1 MTCSKNRAD
10 IFPGQDE
17 IRELTSKGILP
28 VSNDLETAQ
37 NTEELLDQAHPFLM
51 GKVSAVCNEM
61 KSAKAIVDEGQT
73 NFALMVEQL
82 VVPGV
87 AVPAVDD
94 DVEHRGLGLLLLR

>member
-1 MTCSKNRAD
+1 MACSKKRAD

-17 IRELTSKGILP
+17 IRELTNKGILP

-61 KSAKAIVDEGQT
+61 KSAKAIVDDMVDGAVQRMSVG
-73 NFALMVEQL
+73 NSLMVSKSKL
-82 VVPGV
+82 
-87 AVPAVDD
+87 
-94 DVEHRGLGLLLLR
+94 